1 MKDNVSAR
9 KYKIIEKGKE
19 VKTLTVKKKSSPRV
33 EPSKKCRATAAKR
46 KENLNRTEKKKAER
60 IGKKKN
66 RKKKEKSEGIEPV
79 AASCCSATVF
89 GATNRLRYVGKL

>member
-46 KENLNRTEKKKAER
+46 KENLNRTEKKRKRNESEKKR
-60 IGKKKN
+60 TGKKRRN
-66 RKKKEKSEGIEPV
+66 RKES
-79 AASCCSATVF
+79 
-89 GATNRLRYVGKL
+89 NQ